1 MDNLWE
7 SHTMKLLRDELHDTM
22 ESVVGSSTISKV
34 FVRNGGGPTSCKPS
48 IGCGVTLEDE
58 DDEPAVHVS
67 VSSSL
72 TITPSMPLIC
82 LLDLGSTF
90 Q

>member
-1 MDNLWE
+1 MDKPWE
-7 SHTMKLLRDELHDTM
+7 SHTMKLLRAVLHDTM

-34 FVRNGGGPTSCKPS
+34 FDRNGGGPTSCRPS
-48 IGCGVTLEDE
+48 IGCGVALEDE

-72 TITPSMPLIC
+72 TLTPSMAFA
-82 LLDLGSTF
+82 SA
-90 Q
+90 